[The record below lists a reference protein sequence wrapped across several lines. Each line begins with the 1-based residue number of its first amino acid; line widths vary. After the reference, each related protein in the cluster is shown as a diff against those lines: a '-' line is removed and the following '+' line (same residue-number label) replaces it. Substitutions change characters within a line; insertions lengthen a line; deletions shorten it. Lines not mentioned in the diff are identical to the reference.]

1 MRAPTAEPTAPVADG
16 MTRRQ
21 TLKALSGLLLVLFV
35 SLVSGTIVS
44 TALPT
49 ILGTLHG
56 SQSQY
61 TWVVTATLLT
71 ATASTPIWGKLA
83 DLFHK
88 KWLVQIAIVVFALG
102 SIASGLAQT
111 VGQLIAA
118 RAFQGIGVGGLQAL
132 VQVVIAAI
140 IPPRERGRYN
150 GYLGGVVAVATVGG
164 PLLGGVIVD
173 TPGLGWRWCFFI
185 GVPVAVIAAI
195 VLQATLRLPVIRRDE
210 VKIDYLGAGL
220 ITAGVSLLL
229 IWVSFVDEAFG
240 WLSWQTAVMA
250 GGALALL
257 ALALLVEARVP
268 EPVVPLRI
276 IRERTTALSII
287 ASIAAGMAM
296 FGGGVFLG
304 QYFQIGR
311 GYSPTA
317 AGMLTSPMMI
327 GVLITSIIAGRMIS
341 RSGRIKSYIVV
352 GSIGLVVGYVM
363 LGAIDHATPLAFVG
377 VAMAIVGVGIGLT
390 MQNLVLV
397 VQNVVP
403 LRDIGAASSAVAFFR
418 SLGGTIGVSVLGAVL
433 ARRVAARIQ
442 QDLAAAG
449 VPASVSSEASGS
461 LDLSALP
468 EFVQEIVRR
477 AYADATGDILLIS
490 AVLSVVGL
498 IAAAFLKPVVLRSSL
513 DVPESERSGR

>member
-1 MRAPTAEPTAPVADG
+1 
-16 MTRRQ
+16 
-21 TLKALSGLLLVLFV
+21 
-35 SLVSGTIVS
+35 
-44 TALPT
+44 
-49 ILGTLHG
+49 
-56 SQSQY
+56 
-61 TWVVTATLLT
+61 
-71 ATASTPIWGKLA
+71 
-83 DLFHK
+83 
-88 KWLVQIAIVVFALG
+88 
-102 SIASGLAQT
+102 
-111 VGQLIAA
+111 
-118 RAFQGIGVGGLQAL
+118 
-132 VQVVIAAI
+132 
-140 IPPRERGRYN
+140 
-150 GYLGGVVAVATVGG
+150 
-164 PLLGGVIVD
+164 
-173 TPGLGWRWCFFI
+173 
-185 GVPVAVIAAI
+185 
-195 VLQATLRLPVIRRDE
+195 
-210 VKIDYLGAGL
+210 
-220 ITAGVSLLL
+220 
-229 IWVSFVDEAFG
+229 
-240 WLSWQTAVMA
+240 
-250 GGALALL
+250 
-257 ALALLVEARVP
+257 
-268 EPVVPLRI
+268 
-276 IRERTTALSII
+276 
-287 ASIAAGMAM
+287 
-296 FGGGVFLG
+296 
-304 QYFQIGR
+304 
-311 GYSPTA
+311 
-317 AGMLTSPMMI
+317 MMS
-327 GVLITSIIAGRMIS
+327 GVLITAIIDGRMIS